1 MPLLLVAL
9 FLFTAVQAAAES
21 LPTEE
26 QSGDP
31 TQIPSAADI
40 LRKDD
45 QGVIGPLESTPG
57 DVSDFLLQEL
67 NKRGPVEPLA
77 PSILVLPGK
86 PDE

>member
-9 FLFTAVQAAAES
+9 FLFSAVQAAAES

-26 QSGDP
+26 QSDP

-67 NKRGPVEPLA
+67 NKRGAVEPLA
-77 PSILVLPGK
+77 PSILVLPSK